1 MKYRLASHRVECASE
16 DYFIAPNASVIGS
29 VRLGHQ
35 ASIWFN
41 AVLRADADADA
52 DAITIGDDCNVQDG
66 AVLHVDPGFPL
77 TLGKGVTI
85 GHKAMVHGCTIGDYS
100 LVGINAVVLNG
111 ARIGSYCVIGAN
123 ALVTEG
129 MEVPDGS
136 VVMGTPGKIRKM
148 LGDDEKKHLEQLA
161 AHYVVNGKR
170 FREELL
176 LDE

>member
-1 MKYRLASHRVECASE
+1 MKYRLGDRRIECASG
-16 DYFIAPNASVIGS
+16 DYYIAPNASVIGS
-29 VRLGHQ
+29 VRIGHQ

-41 AVLRADADADA
+41 AVLRADQDV
-52 DAITIGDDCNVQDG
+52 ITIGDDCNVQDA

-111 ARIGSYCVIGAN
+111 ARIGKYCVIGAN

-136 VVMGTPGKIRKM
+136 VVMGTPGKIRKTVS
-148 LGDDEKKHLEQLA
+148 DAERQHLEQLA
-161 AHYVVNGKR
+161 AHYVANGQR
-170 FREELL
+170 FARELCV
-176 LDE
+176 DD